1 MELTIEKENEI
12 KTRFNVECL
21 RENQKVGVRA
31 VCSGHDVFVGTKTG
45 SGKSMIYECIPVIL
59 PDAIVVIVAPLLSIM
74 KEQTERLR
82 SLGLNATLKARTRMR
97 KKE

>member
-59 PDAIVVIVAPLLSIM
+59 PDAIVVIVAPLHLYVYQITV
-74 KEQTERLR
+74 KLR
-82 SLGLNATLKARTRMR
+82 THLVG
-97 KKE
+97 